1 MKKRAAVLCMLAGL
15 LMLLSGC
22 MAGDVSLVD
31 MSVEQPDPVSGKIKL
46 LEQNQNGLTS
56 GEFLFLLSLP
66 PRSENY
72 KPALDS
78 TFDDITLG
86 KDLFFIIT
94 NTATQQQ
101 YRLTDITLARDPS
114 ISYVKDIE
122 GNTYDQLGLL
132 VAYDNI
138 DPGSYSVTNM
148 GGTITY
154 RTRTGTAAETLNAS
168 SIDDDYNNSFTV
180 VTPTPTP
187 TPKPKPTDAPTP
199 TPVVTAA
206 PTATPTGTATPMPTS
221 APTVT
226 PTAMPTV
233 TPFVPPKTGDNAAP
247 WTWGVLLLVCGAGLL
262 LMYRRTR
269 S

>member
-1 MKKRAAVLCMLAGL
+1 MRKRAAVLCMLAGL

-31 MSVEQPDPVSGKIKL
+31 MSVEQPDPVSGKYQTL
-46 LEQNQNGLTS
+46 APDQNGLTS
-56 GEFLFLLSLP
+56 GEFLFILRLFPHDAS
-66 PRSENY
+66 NN
-72 KPALDS
+72 PALDS

-86 KDLFFIIT
+86 KDLFFTIT
-94 NTATQQQ
+94 NTATQKQ
-101 YRLTDITLARDPS
+101 YRLTNITLARDPS
-114 ISYVKDIE
+114 ISYVKDMGNGTIE
-122 GNTYDQLGLL
+122 DRLGLL
-132 VAYDNI
+132 VAYENI
-138 DPGSYSVTNM
+138 DPGRYSVTNM

-154 RTRTGTAAETLNAS
+154 RTETGTAEQTLRAS
-168 SIDDDYNNSFTV
+168 SIGGEYNNSFTV
-180 VTPTPTP
+180 VAPVPTATPASKPTDAP

-199 TPVVTAA
+199 KPTS
-206 PTATPTGTATPMPTS
+206 TATVTS
-221 APTVT
+221 
-226 PTAMPTV
+226 TAMPTV

>member
-1 MKKRAAVLCMLAGL
+1 MRKRAAVLCMLAGL

-31 MSVEQPDPVSGKIKL
+31 MSVEQPDPVSGKYQTL
-46 LEQNQNGLTS
+46 APDQNGLTS
-56 GEFLFLLSLP
+56 GEFLFILRLFPHNQSY
-66 PRSENY
+66 N
-72 KPALDS
+72 PAVDS

-86 KDLFFIIT
+86 KDLFFTIT
-94 NTATQQQ
+94 NTATQKQ
-101 YRLTDITLARDPS
+101 YRLTNITLARDPS
-114 ISYVKDIE
+114 ISYVKDMGNGVIE
-122 GNTYDQLGLL
+122 DRLGLV
-132 VAYDNI
+132 VAYENI
-138 DPGSYSVTNM
+138 DPGSYSVTDM

-154 RTRTGTAAETLNAS
+154 RTETGTAAQTLRAS
-168 SIDDDYNNSFTV
+168 SIGGEYNNSFTV
-180 VTPTPTP
+180 VTPTPKP
-187 TPKPKPTDAPTP
+187 TDAPTPKPTDAPTP
-199 TPVVTAA
+199 TPTSTA
-206 PTATPTGTATPMPTS
+206 
-221 APTVT
+221 TVT

>member
-31 MSVEQPDPVSGKIKL
+31 MSVEQPDPVSGKYQTL
-46 LEQNQNGLTS
+46 APDQNGLTS
-56 GEFLFLLSLP
+56 GEFLFILRLFPHDMSG
-66 PRSENY
+66 
-72 KPALDS
+72 KPAVDS

-86 KDLFFIIT
+86 KDLFFTIT
-94 NTATQQQ
+94 NTATQKQ
-101 YRLTDITLARDPS
+101 YRLTNITLARDPS
-114 ISYVKDIE
+114 ISYVKDMGNGAIE
-122 GNTYDQLGLL
+122 DRLGLL
-132 VAYDNI
+132 VAYENI
-138 DPGSYSVTNM
+138 DPGRYSVTNM

-154 RTRTGTAAETLNAS
+154 RTETGTAEQTLRAS
-168 SIDDDYNNSFTV
+168 SIGGEYNNSFTV
-180 VTPTPTP
+180 VAPVPTATPASKPTDAPTPK
-187 TPKPKPTDAPTP
+187 PKPKPTDAPTP
-199 TPVVTAA
+199 K
-206 PTATPTGTATPMPTS
+206 PTS
-221 APTVT
+221 TATVT